1 MQRLHYIDSIKG
13 LAIFLVVMG
22 HVLAWL
28 FADYNVA
35 LEADKPMF
43 LWKVIYAFH
52 MPLFIFVSGFLFG
65 FSKFDT
71 LKGYV
76 VKMYKKTKMLLVPYL
91 VCGVL
96 VYLWRGVRPLTY
108 WYLLT
113 LLQLLIMTG
122 FIAFLVGKIRNGKVL
137 IVTEIALLCMGKFAV
152 GHLPSILPP
161 PILNAYDW
169 HMHLKDMYPY
179 FAFGFF
185 VSRHMKIE
193 RLMNN
198 HLYSLCLIYFV
209 AMMFLPF
216 RYNVWWGVSFQ
227 SLAGIYCVFYLFV
240 EKVSSGKVNEYLQ
253 KIGQKTLY
261 IYLMHFFVSLQMFWL
276 GNYCMWLSQT
286 DKMGF
291 VSCFVIQ
298 LLYSVVASYILIR
311 LSLYA
316 AKMIETSKA
325 LSFLMLGKS

>member
-28 FADYNVA
+28 FTDYNVA

-76 VKMYKKTKMLLVPYL
+76 IKMYKKTKMLLVPYI
-91 VCGVL
+91 VCGIL

-122 FIAFLVGKIRNGKVL
+122 FITFLVGKIQNVKVL
-137 IVTEIALLCMGKFAV
+137 VMTEIALLCVGKFAV

-161 PILNAYDW
+161 R
-169 HMHLKDMYPY
+169 
-179 FAFGFF
+179 F
-185 VSRHMKIE
+185 
-193 RLMNN
+193 
-198 HLYSLCLIYFV
+198 
-209 AMMFLPF
+209 
-216 RYNVWWGVSFQ
+216 
-227 SLAGIYCVFYLFV
+227 
-240 EKVSSGKVNEYLQ
+240 
-253 KIGQKTLY
+253 
-261 IYLMHFFVSLQMFWL
+261 
-276 GNYCMWLSQT
+276 
-286 DKMGF
+286 
-291 VSCFVIQ
+291 
-298 LLYSVVASYILIR
+298 
-311 LSLYA
+311 
-316 AKMIETSKA
+316 
-325 LSFLMLGKS
+325 

>member
-1 MQRLHYIDSIKG
+1 MQRLHFIDSIKG

-76 VKMYKKTKMLLVPYL
+76 VKMYKKTKMLLVPYI

-122 FIAFLVGKIRNGKVL
+122 FIAFLVGKIQNGKVL
-137 IVTEIALLCMGKFAV
+137 ITAEIALLCVGKFAV

-169 HMHLKDMYPY
+169 YMHLNDMYPY

-185 VSRHMKIE
+185 VSRHMRIE

-209 AMMFLPF
+209 TMMFLPL

-316 AKMIETSKA
+316 AKMIESSKV
-325 LSFLMLGKS
+325 LSFLILGK